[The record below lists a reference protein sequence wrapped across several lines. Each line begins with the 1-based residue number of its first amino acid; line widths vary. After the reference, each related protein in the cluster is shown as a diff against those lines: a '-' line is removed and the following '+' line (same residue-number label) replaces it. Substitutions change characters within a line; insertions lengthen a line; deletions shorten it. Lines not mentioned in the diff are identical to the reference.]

1 MSVLITHSNDF
12 VYAFELIRNAAEC
25 PLPENCRMP
34 SSGGLGL
41 IRRHYDTFRAELIHE
56 DALPVL
62 ASGLDT
68 YAHCVQV
75 LQDYFTGNPS
85 GLSGHDARIYGRY
98 LETGHEE
105 FVELARELD
114 TGRR

>member
-25 PLPENCRMP
+25 PLPENCRVA
-34 SSGGLGL
+34 SATGLGL
-41 IRRHYDTFRAELIHE
+41 IRRHYAAFRAELIRE
-56 DALPVL
+56 GALPVL

-68 YAHCVQV
+68 YAHCVSV

-105 FVELARELD
+105 FLQLAEELAVEAR
-114 TGRR
+114 